1 LDGLG
6 DTALDVVLDTVEPP
20 AAVADVDDVGLVP
33 GDALADVVRPEA
45 VLGVVEFALGVAPG
59 LVVTDGDVVTVAGL
73 DTAGAVLD
81 IGAAAVDVTGGGGVV
96 IGAAAVVVTTGASW
110 VTVGGAAT
118 VVVTTGASWVTTG
131 ASWVTT
137 GASWVTTGA
146 SWVTTGGTIGAW
158 VGGAGATVVVVTGEA
173 NAGTTP
179 PVSAVNEMAA
189 PEARTTATPRTRQI
203 RSGALVEARLLS
215 W

>member
-6 DTALDVVLDTVEPP
+6 DTALDVVLDTVEPLV
-20 AAVADVDDVGLVP
+20 AVADVDDVGPVP
-33 GDALADVVRPEA
+33 GNALADVVRPGG

-59 LVVTDGDVVTVAGL
+59 LAVTDGDVVTVADV
-73 DTAGAVLD
+73 DTAGVVVD
-81 IGAAAVDVTGGGGVV
+81 IGAAAVDVTGDGGVV
-96 IGAAAVVVTTGASW
+96 IGVAAVVVTTGASW
-110 VTVGGAAT
+110 VTVGGAAA

-137 GASWVTTGA
+137 GGA
-146 SWVTTGGTIGAW
+146 AAVGVTTGGNGSTTGAW

-179 PVSAVNEMAA
+179 PVSAVNETAA
-189 PEARTTATPRTRQI
+189 PEARTTATLRTRQI
-203 RSGALVEARLLS
+203 RSGALIEARLLS
-215 W
+215 S